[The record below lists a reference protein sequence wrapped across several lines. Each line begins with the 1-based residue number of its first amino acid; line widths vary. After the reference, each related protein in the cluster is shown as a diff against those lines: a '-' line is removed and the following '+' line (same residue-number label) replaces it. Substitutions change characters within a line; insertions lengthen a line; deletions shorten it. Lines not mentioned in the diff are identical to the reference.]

1 MSRSAIEGA
10 LVRWMPLRECMI
22 AMYVRPGTP
31 EAAELLAA
39 AARCLRQARA
49 EHKRM
54 MAENMKRRDR

>member
-1 MSRSAIEGA
+1 
-10 LVRWMPLRECMI
+10 MI